1 MVGAAIVDSLRALH
15 AAVDDFLKRAAHGDL
30 GALSDEEFVEVAQDM
45 DAIRRQLTTADYPVV
60 AEVES
65 RGLPDRSLTR
75 NAAGYLGA
83 VWRLTPHEAARRVR
97 EAEALGPRTALSGEV
112 LAPRYPLAAHARRVG
127 VLGDAHTAVIL
138 KTLAELPTEMPVA
151 EVDSAERILVQAAHA
166 LHANDLANVARQLI
180 DTINPDGTAPSEAE
194 QQRRRHLSLRRD
206 RDGMVRIGGVL
217 DPVTGAKAQAWFGSM
232 AKPRPDDETGRDER
246 TPGQRRHDALADLLG
261 LALRADDYAA
271 SCGSPVTLQ
280 LTMTADQFAA
290 GTGHA
295 VTSYGQH
302 IRIASSL
309 RVADQACIAWAVHNG
324 KGGILNFGR
333 TRRLASREQ
342 TEALI
347 ARDAGC
353 AFPGCDQPPQWCERH
368 HIREWRTGGCTD
380 IDNLVLLCSY
390 HHARFQ
396 QQGWR
401 ITIRDGV
408 PWFSPP
414 PHIDPRRT
422 PIRNQR
428 GLAANL
434 FDP

>member
-1 MVGAAIVDSLRALH
+1 MSAAAIIDSLQFLQ
-15 AAVDDFLKRAAHGDL
+15 AAVEDFLKRAQNGGL
-30 GALSDEEFVEVAQDM
+30 GTLTDAEFENVARDI
-45 DAIRRQLTTADYPVV
+45 DAIRRQLTTADYPIV

-151 EVDSAERILVQAAHA
+151 EVDSAERVLVQAAHA

-194 QQRRRHLSLRRD
+194 QQHRRHLSLRRD

-246 TPGQRRHDALADLLG
+246 TPGQRGHDAFGELLG

-271 SCGSPVTLQ
+271 SCGSPVTLH
-280 LTMTADQFAA
+280 LTMTAEQFES

-295 VTSYGQH
+295 VTSFGQRVH
-302 IRIASSL
+302 VPSAL
-309 RVADQACIAWAVHNG
+309 RLVDQACVAWAVHNG
-324 KGGILNFGR
+324 RGGILNSGR
-333 TRRLASREQ
+333 TRRLAGREQ
-342 TEALI
+342 VEALI
-347 ARDAGC
+347 VRDGGC
-353 AFPGCDQPPQWCERH
+353 AFPGCDHPPEWCERH
-368 HIREWRTGGCTD
+368 HVKEWRSGGCTD

-390 HHARFQ
+390 HHARFE

-401 ITIRDGV
+401 ICMRDGV
-408 PWFSPP
+408 PWFIPP
-414 PHIDPRRT
+414 LHIDPGRT
-422 PIRNQR
+422 AIRNCR
-428 GLAANL
+428 GLRPV
-434 FDP
+434 DP